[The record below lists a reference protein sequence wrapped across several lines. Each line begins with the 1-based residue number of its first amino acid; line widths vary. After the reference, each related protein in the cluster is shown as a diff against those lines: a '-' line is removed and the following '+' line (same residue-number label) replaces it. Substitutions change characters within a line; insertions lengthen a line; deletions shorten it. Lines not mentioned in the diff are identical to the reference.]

1 MAEVSLSPAGLVGR
15 FWGQLVLML
24 VVGSSVS
31 QMLWDWRSTVVI
43 KRQNEAFWQKRFWKN
58 RFSRGEWKWW
68 VGLIL
73 VIVVFISTLYSI
85 SDGTFGEH
93 LTPGVMILIFSYVT
107 YLTLSGK
114 KKKRDDDAKT
124 KDSTGR

>member
-1 MAEVSLSPAGLVGR
+1 M
-15 FWGQLVLML
+15 
-24 VVGSSVS
+24 
-31 QMLWDWRSTVVI
+31 I

-58 RFSRGEWKWW
+58 RFSRDEWKWW

-73 VIVVFISTLYSI
+73 VIVVFISTVYSI

-93 LTPGVMILIFSYVT
+93 LTPGVMILIFFYVT

-124 KDSTGR
+124 KDSAGR